1 VRGGVDCNLVNPIFW
16 FSGDPVSN
24 VGWISTA
31 HRDVRG
37 ESTTGPF
44 VLVKDQEIEILV
56 SYEIDRGTT
65 PLGGITAVRAVSDA
79 IQTFYENNFG
89 YPIVSVEDELPAVSE
104 FKLEQNYPNPFN
116 PSTIIKFGIPE
127 RSNVQITIYDLLGS
141 EVTTLLNQELDKGWY
156 DLTFNAN
163 GFSSGFYIYRMQAGN
178 YISTKK
184 MLMIK

>member
-1 VRGGVDCNLVNPIFW
+1 MEALWLHLKVDSYIWPCCFYYFPTTISFPRTKYLSRLLAAGAGIKPTLLIYLRALWVRQLVVTVRSP
-16 FSGDPVSN
+16 
-24 VGWISTA
+24 A
-31 HRDVRG
+31 HRMQIGFWQLYLQNVLLDVN
-37 ESTTGPF
+37 EDV
-44 VLVKDQEIEILV
+44 VLPV
-56 SYEIDRGTT
+56 
-65 PLGGITAVRAVSDA
+65 
-79 IQTFYENNFG
+79 
-89 YPIVSVEDELPAVSE
+89 E

-156 DLTFNAN
+156 NLTFNAN

-178 YISTKK
+178 YISTRK

>member
-1 VRGGVDCNLVNPIFW
+1 MAASKASFLYLALLFLLFSHYHIFPQNQIPFKVISSGGGYQANSSYLLTSTVGQAISGNSESPAHKMQIGFWQLYLQNVLLDVNE
-16 FSGDPVSN
+16 DVVLPV
-24 VGWISTA
+24 
-31 HRDVRG
+31 
-37 ESTTGPF
+37 
-44 VLVKDQEIEILV
+44 
-56 SYEIDRGTT
+56 
-65 PLGGITAVRAVSDA
+65 
-79 IQTFYENNFG
+79 
-89 YPIVSVEDELPAVSE
+89 E